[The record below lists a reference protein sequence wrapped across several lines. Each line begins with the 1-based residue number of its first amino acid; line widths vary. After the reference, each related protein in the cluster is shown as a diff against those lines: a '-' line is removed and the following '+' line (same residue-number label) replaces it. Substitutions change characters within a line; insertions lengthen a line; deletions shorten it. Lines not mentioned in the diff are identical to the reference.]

1 MKDKKKIQLQVDQTL
16 DISSQIEEVT
26 VSPFFKEKVLRRL
39 NEKPVAENQT
49 IVLPWFR
56 PAYQVAAL
64 VCIIIINGYLLLK
77 YTESSYSENLKSF
90 ALTYGID
97 EGEEENYFDWN

>member
-1 MKDKKKIQLQVDQTL
+1 MKDKKKIQSQVDQTL
-16 DISSQIEEVT
+16 DVSSQIKEVK

-39 NEKPVAENQT
+39 SETPASDSQT

-64 VCIIIINGYLLLK
+64 ICIIIVNGYLLLK
-77 YTESSYSENLKSF
+77 YTESSYSEKLESF

-97 EGEEENYFDWN
+97 TGEEENYFDWN